1 VVERKLPPSLQSTL
15 RSKVMKE
22 DNTTQKLVFA
32 LALCAVVSLA
42 VWTGLATDVEAPAQA
57 ESQTAGMLTPF

>member
-1 VVERKLPPSLQSTL
+1 
-15 RSKVMKE
+15 MKE
-22 DNTTQKLVFA
+22 DNTTQKLDFA